1 MKKVLTVLLALCL
14 CFSLCACGSWLDGSY
29 HSVQPH
35 QDDRQEQLQE
45 TMTAF
50 SYRELLSLL
59 CEMVENG
66 QQTGV
71 IDMPGFAE
79 NQLKTLMDQ
88 ATVYVMQYH
97 PIGAYA
103 VNKITYDLGTAGG
116 KLALAVSIAYDHSR
130 TEILRIKKLRDMDAV
145 GEKIRQAL
153 ADCDAG
159 LILRVEN
166 YADVDYALFVQD
178 YAEQYPEFCMEIPQI
193 TVVTYPQIGAD
204 RVLELTFSYQTNRD
218 ALRSMQSYVRPVFEA
233 AELNVQGEESQ
244 SAKFARMYAF
254 LMERSEYQLE
264 TSITPAYSLLRHG
277 VGDCRAF
284 AMVFTAMCTRA
295 GLECR
300 TVTGTKGGEPW
311 AWNIICEDGVYY
323 YIDLLSEFNEGKL
336 THLTAENLQSY
347 VWDYSAYPE
356 TGGDTQEPTEAGEQ

>member
-1 MKKVLTVLLALCL
+1 MKKVLTVLLAVCL

-59 CEMVENG
+59 CDMVENG
-66 QQTGV
+66 QQAGV

-79 NQLKTLMDQ
+79 NQLRTLMDQ
-88 ATVYVMQYH
+88 ATAYVVQYH
-97 PIGAYA
+97 PIGAY
-103 VNKITYDLGTAGG
+103 VVDKITYELGTAGS
-116 KLALAVSIAYDHSR
+116 KPALAVSITYVHSR
-130 TEILRIKKLRDMDAV
+130 AEILRIKKLPDMDAV
-145 GEKIRQAL
+145 GEKIREAL
-153 ADCDAG
+153 ANCDAG

-166 YADVDYALFVQD
+166 YEDVDYALLVQD

-193 TVVTYPQIGAD
+193 SVVTYPQTGDD

-218 ALRSMQSYVRPVFEA
+218 ALRTMQSYVRPVFEA
-233 AELNVQGEESQ
+233 AELNVQGEETQ
-244 SAKFARMYAF
+244 SAKFALMYSF
-254 LMERSEYQLE
+254 LMERNEYQLE

-277 VGDCRAF
+277 VGDSRAF
-284 AMVFTAMCTRA
+284 AIVFAAMCTRA
-295 GLECR
+295 DLECQV
-300 TVTGTKGGEPW
+300 VTGTKGGEPW

-323 YIDLLSEFNEGKL
+323 YIDLLSEVNEGKL
-336 THLTAENLQSY
+336 THLTEENLQSY

-356 TGGDTQEPTEAGEQ
+356 AGGDTQEPTEAEEQ